1 MALNGRP
8 TIDSRWFFH
17 HRAVARAFQLCSIT
31 IYNEVLSSRTYN
43 ATTNTWDTSETAVWA
58 GKARIQPN
66 TGSTTPNAVGNAT
79 SAHQVTM
86 QLDFKG
92 NTLTGSNGA
101 MTDIRPGN
109 YIIVTDSPVDEQL
122 KKFIYIVRSVIN
134 SSNPWQ
140 RTIVCDVDMESDPDA

>member
-1 MALNGRP
+1 
-8 TIDSRWFFH
+8 
-17 HRAVARAFQLCSIT
+17 
-31 IYNEVLSSRTYN
+31 
-43 ATTNTWDTSETAVWA
+43 
-58 GKARIQPN
+58 
-66 TGSTTPNAVGNAT
+66 
-79 SAHQVTM
+79 M